1 MSGKEVSEAWDRF
14 QDDMRSVA
22 DELRR
27 HYKDGD
33 EEEKKKTAEIN
44 RSLRQ
49 LGDAAEQF
57 FGSLD
62 TATRD
67 PEVRATT
74 KRAARSFG
82 SALRETFRDVSSEV
96 EKAFKEPA
104 EK

>member
-1 MSGKEVSEAWDRF
+1 LPK
-14 QDDMRSVA
+14 
-22 DELRR
+22 LRR

-33 EEEKKKTAEIN
+33 QEKKTADIN

-82 SALRETFRDVSSEV
+82 SALRETFRDVSAEV

>member
-1 MSGKEVSEAWDRF
+1 MPGKEVSEAWDRF

-33 EEEKKKTAEIN
+33 EEKKKTAEIN

-96 EKAFKEPA
+96 ERAFKEPA

>member
-27 HYKDGD
+27 PYKDGD
-33 EEEKKKTAEIN
+33 QEKKTAEIN

-82 SALRETFRDVSSEV
+82 SALRETFRDVSAEV

>member
-33 EEEKKKTAEIN
+33 QEKKTAEIN

-82 SALRETFRDVSSEV
+82 SALRETFRDVSAEG

>member
-33 EEEKKKTAEIN
+33 EQKKTAEIN

-57 FGSLD
+57 FSSLD
-62 TATRD
+62 VATLD

-96 EKAFKEPA
+96 ERAFKEPA

>member
-22 DELRR
+22 DELRC

-33 EEEKKKTAEIN
+33 QEKKTADIN

-82 SALRETFRDVSSEV
+82 SALRETFRDVSAEV